1 MPPAWPRCEVCCLPT
16 PRATAIW
23 GRREGSG
30 DRVVKE
36 PGRQADPLIM
46 RLKAWEIAVASAAG
60 AFAAVFLFSNV
71 SGLGFGILAADVLW
85 VSTRIEILENHDV
98 PGHYTTLR
106 GRLGI
111 LKLGLLLGLNAAAI
125 YAIVFIEHDVGAR
138 ARATFV
144 ADFAIIGLCFMLL
157 AEFRR
162 SGDAAINW
170 LVGARAERE
179 VGGRLAVF
187 KTRGWLVLH
196 GYQRERGDIDHILC
210 GPRGAFAIETKS
222 YGYRPSDVGQV
233 ARNAAWLRDQL
244 QNKWV
249 TGVLCV
255 DDDRPPWRKEQIW
268 VVSHHDLVHWLEGYR
283 DAAIDPEEAR
293 ARLLPDGNAR
303 PAGWWAEMRSRLLM
317 RSPESAS
324 G

>member
-1 MPPAWPRCEVCCLPT
+1 V
-16 PRATAIW
+16 
-23 GRREGSG
+23 
-30 DRVVKE
+30 
-36 PGRQADPLIM
+36 
-46 RLKAWEIAVASAAG
+46 RLKAWEVAVAGAAG
-60 AFAAVFLFSNV
+60 AFAAILLFSNV
-71 SGLGFGILAADVLW
+71 SGLGFGLLAADVLW
-85 VSTRIEILENHDV
+85 VSTRIEILENHDE

-111 LKLGLLLGLNAAAI
+111 LRLGLLLGLNAAAI

-157 AEFRR
+157 TEFRR

-179 VGGRLAVF
+179 VGGALDVF

-210 GPRGAFAIETKS
+210 GPRGAYAIETKS

-233 ARNAAWLRDQL
+233 ARNAAWLREKL

-255 DDDRPPWRKEQIW
+255 DDDRPPWRKDQIW
-268 VVSHHDLVHWLEGYR
+268 VVSHRDLVSWLEGYR
-283 DAAIDPEEAR
+283 DAAIDPDEAR
-293 ARLLPDGNAR
+293 AHLLPAGDAR
-303 PAGWWAEMRSRLLM
+303 PRGWWEELWSRRSM

>member
-1 MPPAWPRCEVCCLPT
+1 
-16 PRATAIW
+16 
-23 GRREGSG
+23 
-30 DRVVKE
+30 
-36 PGRQADPLIM
+36 M
-46 RLKAWEIAVASAAG
+46 RLKAWEVAVAAVAG
-60 AFAAVFLFSNV
+60 AFATMFLFSNV
-71 SGLGFGILAADVLW
+71 SGLGFGLLAADVLW
-85 VSTRIEILENHDV
+85 VATRIEILENHDE

-111 LKLGLLLGLNAAAI
+111 LRLGLLLGINAAAI

-162 SGDAAINW
+162 SADAALKW
-170 LVGARAERE
+170 FVGARAERE
-179 VGGRLAVF
+179 VGARLAVF
-187 KTRGWLVLH
+187 KERGWLLLH

-210 GPRGAFAIETKS
+210 GPRGAYAIETKS

-244 QNKWV
+244 HNRWV

-255 DDDRPPWRKEQIW
+255 DDDRPPWRKDQIW
-268 VVSHHDLVHWLEGYR
+268 VVSHRDIVSWLEEYR

-293 ARLLPDGNAR
+293 ARLLPDGDVR
-303 PAGWWAEMRSRLLM
+303 PLSWWAESRARILM

-324 G
+324 N